1 MVEDIHIASILRAC
15 RKTILPPQTSTVCY
29 VRHKNHANFDYKT
42 VEVNAI
48 DKCFINDEPG
58 LMIGSAVART
68 KKSRKVHV
76 LLVNNTNKTFKI
88 KRG

>member
-1 MVEDIHIASILRAC
+1 MSEEAFISAVQDL
-15 RKTILPPQTSTVCY
+15 KTILPLQTSTVCY